1 MFFDEPREKFVPMSA
16 NLGLVMGAALIFIFA
31 FAIPQLGGPIVDA
44 AQAAAKS
51 LRL

>member
-1 MFFDEPREKFVPMSA
+1 MFFDEPQEKFVPVSP

-31 FAIPQLGGPIVDA
+31 FAIPQLGGPIV
-44 AQAAAKS
+44 AAAESAANS